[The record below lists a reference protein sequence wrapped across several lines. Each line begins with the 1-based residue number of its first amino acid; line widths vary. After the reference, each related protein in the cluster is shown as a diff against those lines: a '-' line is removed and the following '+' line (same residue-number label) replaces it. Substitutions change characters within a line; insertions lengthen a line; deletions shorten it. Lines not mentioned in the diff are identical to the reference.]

1 MKLTIEID
9 TAKGEHKSKE
19 AIALLGGSVLLS
31 LLDNDMVKVRQTR
44 DETSGQD
51 KPDPGENLSDED
63 EAPTFRAY
71 GKASDGRAR
80 RTKDEMKLDEKIE
93 ALWAQVEDEPD
104 MPDAIPTDQPAE
116 DVLAELTE
124 IAEKKA
130 EDGFDVGGDADDEKA
145 EEVLD
150 LEEFRAIIVKHSKT
164 IGGKALG
171 QIMAPYKNPGEVP
184 EDERRDYADKII
196 EAADA
201 AT

>member
-19 AIALLGGSVLLS
+19 AIALLGGSVLLA
-31 LLDNDMVKVRQTR
+31 LLDNEQTR
-44 DETSGQD
+44 AT
-51 KPDPGENLSDED
+51 PSDDAAPVTDSDDDDD

-93 ALWAQVEDEPD
+93 ALWAQVEDEPG

-164 IGGKALG
+164 IGGKTLG
-171 QIMAPYKNPGEVP
+171 QIMTPYKNPGEVP
-184 EDERRDYADKII
+184 ENERRDYADKII
-196 EAADA
+196 EAAEVA
-201 AT
+201 S